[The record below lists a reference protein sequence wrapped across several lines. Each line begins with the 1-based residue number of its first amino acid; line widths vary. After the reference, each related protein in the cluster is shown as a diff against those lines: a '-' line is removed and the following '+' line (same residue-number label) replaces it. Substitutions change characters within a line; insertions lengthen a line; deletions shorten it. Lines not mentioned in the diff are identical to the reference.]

1 MKKNQFAEKILEI
14 ARQKN
19 IPISDDPELLKILFK
34 LDLGE
39 DVPSDVYKV
48 ITEILAFVC
57 RVSNKSYSEI

>member
-1 MKKNQFAEKILEI
+1 MKKNRFAEKIIEI
-14 ARQKN
+14 AKQKN

-39 DVPSDVYKV
+39 DVPLEVYKV